1 MKDKNLKKLDNF
13 IKFTEKNK
21 SSHWKKYLNSKSDIK
36 NIFFSKY
43 PWGKG
48 KKIFLENCHWHQKFY
63 TFFFPFIK
71 KYDGN
76 IKHCLIYYN

>member
-36 NIFFSKY
+36 NIYSSMGFGSY
-43 PWGKG
+43 N
-48 KKIFLENCHWHQKFY
+48 KKEYLKKL
-63 TFFFPFIK
+63 FI
-71 KYDGN
+71 
-76 IKHCLIYYN
+76 IY